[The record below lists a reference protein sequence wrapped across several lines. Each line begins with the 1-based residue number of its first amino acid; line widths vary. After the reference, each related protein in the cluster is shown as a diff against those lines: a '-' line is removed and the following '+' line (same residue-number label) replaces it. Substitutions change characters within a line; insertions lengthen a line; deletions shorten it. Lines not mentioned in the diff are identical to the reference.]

1 MAMTSVRRARP
12 YLIRAAIA
20 GLIALGGL
28 VAATQFGQWKDVRR
42 DGVRDLAT
50 APEKSVAIV
59 GAAVVLLAGVG
70 SVRSFSSAVRKA
82 TEDRLD
88 DARGG
93 PLSIVVRI
101 VGYLIVLLAV
111 LGSLKVPLG
120 GLLLGG
126 AVTGVVIGIAAQQT
140 LGNFFAGIVLLIV
153 KPFAVGDAV
162 VLRSGPLG
170 GEYEGTVAEI
180 TLYYVRLVTVQGP
193 VMLPNASVLA
203 SAIGPG
209 ARAPKPP
216 EDGPSHPD
224 TP

>member
-1 MAMTSVRRARP
+1 MDLVAVKRARP
-12 YLIRAAIA
+12 YLIRAGIA

-28 VAATQFGQWKDVRR
+28 IAATQFGQWKNEPR
-42 DGVRDLAT
+42 DRNPAT
-50 APEKSVAIV
+50 TPERSVAIA

-70 SVRSFSSAVRKA
+70 SVRSFSTAVRKA
-82 TEDRLD
+82 TEHHLD

-93 PLSIVVRI
+93 PLSVVVRI
-101 VGYLIVLLAV
+101 AGYAVVLLAL
-111 LGSLKVPLG
+111 LGAFKVPLG

-153 KPFAVGDAV
+153 RPFAVGDSV

-180 TLYYVRLVTVQGP
+180 TLYYVNIVTAQGP
-193 VMLPNASVLA
+193 VKLPNASVVA

-209 ARAPKPP
+209 ARASKPP
-216 EDGPSHPD
+216 EDGPEPPT

>member
-12 YLIRAAIA
+12 YLIRAVIA

-28 VAATQFGQWKDVRR
+28 VAATQFGQWKDLRR
-42 DGVRDLAT
+42 EGDPAT
-50 APEKSVAIV
+50 APEKTITIV

-70 SVRSFSSAVRKA
+70 SVRSLSTAVRKA

-93 PLSIVVRI
+93 PLSVVVRI
-101 VGYLIVLLAV
+101 VGYAIVLLAL
-111 LGSLKVPLG
+111 LGALKVPLG

-162 VLRSGPLG
+162 VMRSGPLG

-180 TLYYVRLVTVQGP
+180 TLYYVRLITAQGP

-209 ARAPKPP
+209 ARAPKPAT
-216 EDGPSHPD
+216 EGPSHPD

>member
-12 YLIRAAIA
+12 YLIRAVIA

-28 VAATQFGQWKDVRR
+28 VAATQVGQWKDLRR
-42 DGVRDLAT
+42 DGDPAT
-50 APEKSVAIV
+50 APEKTVTIV

-70 SVRSFSSAVRKA
+70 SVRSFSTAVRKA

-93 PLSIVVRI
+93 PLSVTVRI
-101 VGYLIVLLAV
+101 VGYAIVLLAL
-111 LGSLKVPLG
+111 LGALKVPLG

-180 TLYYVRLVTVQGP
+180 TLYYVRLVTTQGP

>member
-1 MAMTSVRRARP
+1 M
-12 YLIRAAIA
+12 IRAVVL
-20 GLIALGGL
+20 GLIAIGGL
-28 VAATQFGQWKDVRR
+28 IAATQFGQWKNMPN
-42 DGVRDLAT
+42 DGKDGNPAT
-50 APEKSVAIV
+50 TPEKTVVIV
-59 GAAVVLLAGVG
+59 GTTVVLLAGVG
-70 SVRSFSSAVRKA
+70 SVRSFSTAVRKA
-82 TEDRLD
+82 TEERLD
-88 DARGG
+88 DRRGG
-93 PLSIVVRI
+93 PLSLLVRV
-101 VGYLIVLLAV
+101 VGYVIVLLAV
-111 LGSLKVPLG
+111 LGAFKVPLG

-180 TLYYVRLVTVQGP
+180 SLYYVSVVTAQGP

-209 ARAPKPP
+209 ARAPRPP
-216 EDGPSHPD
+216 EEGPDHPEV
-224 TP
+224 

>member
-1 MAMTSVRRARP
+1 MDLVAVKRARP
-12 YLIRAAIA
+12 YLVRASVA

-28 VAATQFGQWKDVRR
+28 IAATQFGQWKNVPR
-42 DGVRDLAT
+42 DHNPAT
-50 APEKSVAIV
+50 TPEKTIAVV

-70 SVRSFSSAVRKA
+70 SVRSFSTAVRKA
-82 TEDRLD
+82 TEHHLD

-93 PLSIVVRI
+93 PLGVVVRI
-101 VGYLIVLLAV
+101 VGYAIVLLAL
-111 LGSLKVPLG
+111 LGAFKVPLG

-153 KPFAVGDAV
+153 RPFSVGDSV

-170 GEYEGTVAEI
+170 GEYQGTVSEI
-180 TLYYVRLVTVQGP
+180 TLYYVNLVTAQGP

-209 ARAPKPP
+209 ARTAPTPGTGPKSGP
-216 EDGPSHPD
+216 E
-224 TP
+224 